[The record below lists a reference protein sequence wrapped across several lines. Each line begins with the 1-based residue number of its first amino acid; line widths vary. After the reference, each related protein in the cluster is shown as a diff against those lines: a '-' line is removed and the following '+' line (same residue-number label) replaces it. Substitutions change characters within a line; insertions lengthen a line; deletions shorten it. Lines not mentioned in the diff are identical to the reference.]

1 MSAAQADVLKQ
12 IRDVIDDHYQN
23 GAAHDRDED
32 NNVLGEWRIFNL
44 SDAYE
49 ERPPLQYLISD
60 VLYYPSLSI
69 VYGGPGSLK
78 SMLLTDLMACVVAGA
93 VWLPSGAEPGKSFAA
108 QKAAALWIDFDNG
121 TRRTHEHFEAAGRA
135 YSLPP
140 DAPLHYVS
148 MPRPWLD
155 LTKSSMVEGLR
166 KHLLRLGAKLLI
178 IDNLGLVIGDA
189 DENSGEMAQVMG
201 NLRWLCEQAECAVII
216 VHHQRKSNGGA
227 DNGVRKGDSL
237 RGHSSIE
244 ASLDLALLVERR
256 DGEDD
261 ITVYPTKVRGYR
273 AFEFFGAT
281 FTYQHKEGTRD
292 LQSVRFFSKQI
303 LTKAEREENE
313 LKAAILTEIM
323 AKPGIEQKALV
334 DAVRDSVAAL
344 TGKNPPG
351 INKVRGTV
359 TKMAAEGAIRSQ
371 GEKGKAIK
379 YWLVS

>member
-1 MSAAQADVLKQ
+1 
-12 IRDVIDDHYQN
+12 
-23 GAAHDRDED
+23 
-32 NNVLGEWRIFNL
+32 
-44 SDAYE
+44 
-49 ERPPLQYLISD
+49 
-60 VLYYPSLSI
+60 
-69 VYGGPGSLK
+69 
-78 SMLLTDLMACVVAGA
+78 
-93 VWLPSGAEPGKSFAA
+93 
-108 QKAAALWIDFDNG
+108 
-121 TRRTHEHFEAAGRA
+121 
-135 YSLPP
+135 
-140 DAPLHYVS
+140 

>member
-1 MSAAQADVLKQ
+1 MIAAQADVLKQ
-12 IRDVIDDHYQN
+12 IRDVIDGHYQN
-23 GAAHDRDED
+23 GAASDRDED
-32 NNVLGEWRIFNL
+32 NNVLGEWQIFNL
-44 SDAYE
+44 SDAYQ

-93 VWLPSGAEPGKSFAA
+93 VWLPAGAEPGQSFSA
-108 QKAAALWIDFDNG
+108 QKAAALWVDFDNG
-121 TRRTHEHFEAAGRA
+121 ARRTHEHFEAAGRA
-135 YSLPP
+135 YNLPA

-155 LTKSSMVEGLR
+155 LTKSSMVEGLL
-166 KHLLRLGAKLLI
+166 KHLIRLEAKLLI

-216 VHHQRKSNGGA
+216 VHHQRKSNGAA

-244 ASLDLALLVERR
+244 ASLDLALLVERK